1 MTLASPLVMVIFG
14 ATGDLMHRKLMP
26 ALYHLVRDGEMSR
39 DIYIVGVGRR
49 EITTDQFR
57 ELMARSVCDRY
68 GDTLDL
74 SLWGR
79 LTARMYYQKGHFEE
93 KVLYDELTT
102 LLTQFDDELAA
113 CVPRFFYLATPPEH
127 YETILKHLHKSKLS
141 EGCLPAS
148 AYAAAKR
155 AGGQGF
161 AAYTRVLIEKPFGKD
176 LQTARHLDQLLGRI
190 FEERQIYRID
200 HYLGKET
207 VQNILSFRF
216 ANGIF
221 EPTWNRKFIDH
232 VQITLA
238 EDVGV
243 GKRGSFYE
251 GVGALRDVVQ
261 NHMLEMFAIIAM
273 DQPRAFDAQSIRSE
287 RVKVMKAI
295 RPMTPKDVDTSVV
308 RGQYEGYTKELNV
321 DPRSETETFVALK
334 LMLDSHRWKGVPFYL
349 RTGKMLGKKVTEISI
364 HFKKPVVCYG
374 DVCLFPEDKV
384 LRNVLAIRVEPDEGI
399 ALRLMVKKPGFG
411 MALAPA
417 EMEFTYKEAFAEIE
431 QPQAYER
438 LLLDTIRGD
447 QTLFAHTL
455 GIEASWQLVTKIL
468 KRWSVTKKAPSI
480 YLKGSWGTKESDRLI
495 EKDNRHW
502 FLDED

>member
-207 VQNILSFRF
+207 IQNILSFRF

-221 EPTWNRKFIDH
+221 EPTWNDKFIDH
-232 VQITLA
+232 VQVALL
-238 EDVGV
+238 EDTGIDS
-243 GKRGSFYE
+243 RGQFYD
-251 GVGALRDVVQ
+251 GVGAIRDVVQ
-261 NHMLEMFAIIAM
+261 NHMLQMLALTAM
-273 DQPRAFDAQSIRSE
+273 EQPFAFDAASIRKE
-287 RVKVMKAI
+287 RARVLRSI
-295 RPMTPKDVDTSVV
+295 ELSGDVV
-308 RGQYEGYTKELNV
+308 RGQYEEYRTEKNV
-321 DPRSETETFVALK
+321 DPKSQTETFAAVK
-334 LMLDSHRWKGVPFYL
+334 LMVNLPRWKNVPFYL
-349 RTGKMLGKKVTEISI
+349 RTGKKLKKKMTEISL
-364 HFKKPVVCYG
+364 HYKKPEVCTG
-374 DVCLFPEDKV
+374 PVCLFPEPDV
-384 LRNVLAIRVEPDEGI
+384 MRNVLSLRIHPDDGI
-399 ALRLMVKKPGFG
+399 HLRLMVKKPGFG
-411 MALAPA
+411 MKLTDTPMA
-417 EMEFTYKEAFAEIE
+417 FHYKDAFPDFA
-431 QPQAYER
+431 QPEAYEK
-438 LLLDTIRGD
+438 LLLDAIRGD
-447 QTLFAHTL
+447 QTLFAHSDE
-455 GIEASWQLVTKIL
+455 IEASWKVITKIL
-468 KRWSVTKKAPSI
+468 ESLLPAHAYASGRWGPKRGEELIKKDS
-480 YLKGSWGTKESDRLI
+480 
-495 EKDNRHW
+495 
-502 FLDED
+502 